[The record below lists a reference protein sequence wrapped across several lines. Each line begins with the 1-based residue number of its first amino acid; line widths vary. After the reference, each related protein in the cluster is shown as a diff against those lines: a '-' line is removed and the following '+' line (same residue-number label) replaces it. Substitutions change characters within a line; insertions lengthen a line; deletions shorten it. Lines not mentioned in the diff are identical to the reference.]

1 MELLNA
7 TDAMVMK
14 LFLLAA
20 LLVYALVLVKV
31 VLEIAN
37 DYRKTTLQKILFILI
52 IFATPVLGLLYFF
65 LFDRKKDF

>member
-7 TDAMVMK
+7 IDAMVMK

-37 DYRKTTLQKILFILI
+37 DYRKTTLHKILFILI
-52 IFATPVLGLLYFF
+52 IFATLFLGLLYFF
-65 LFDRKKDF
+65 LFDRKRDF

>member
-37 DYRKTTLQKILFILI
+37 DYRKKTLQKLLFILI

-65 LFDRKKDF
+65 LFDRKRDF